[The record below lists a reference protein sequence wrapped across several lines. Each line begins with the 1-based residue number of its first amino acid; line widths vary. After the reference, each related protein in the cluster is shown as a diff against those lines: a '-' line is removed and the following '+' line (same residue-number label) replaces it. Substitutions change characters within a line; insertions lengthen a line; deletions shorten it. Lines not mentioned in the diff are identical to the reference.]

1 MNSICSTLR
10 TISGAL
16 ILIVLMGGCSGA
28 IQTSSTTTKG
38 AELKN
43 YKTYAWIKPDDAD
56 AASRKDDK
64 LFSGLILESANK
76 ELQNKGFKLDAE
88 NPEAVFV
95 FDTRVEERVDYT
107 QNPYQTVG
115 VGYGGPGYYGAYSAP
130 VHGGQFVA
138 HETVKG
144 MLFIEMYDTKTQ
156 KLLWRGWA
164 EEEITHK
171 NDVEADI
178 KTAIKHIFI
187 RLPVNHKD

>member
-1 MNSICSTLR
+1 MNNISSTMR

-16 ILIVLMGGCSGA
+16 FLIVFMGACSGG

-43 YKTYAWIKPDDAD
+43 YKTYAWVKPGDAD
-56 AASRKDDK
+56 DASRKDDK
-64 LFSGLILESANK
+64 LFSGLIVESANK
-76 ELQNKGFKLDAE
+76 ELQKKGFKLDAE
-88 NPEAVFV
+88 HPQAVFS

-107 QNPYQTVG
+107 QNAYQTVG
-115 VGYGGPGYYGAYSAP
+115 PGYGGPGYYGAYSAP

-156 KLLWRGWA
+156 KLLWSGWA

-178 KTAIKHIFI
+178 KTAIKHIFM
-187 RLPVNHKD
+187 RLPVKHKD

>member
-1 MNSICSTLR
+1 MNNISSTLR
-10 TISGAL
+10 TISEAL
-16 ILIVLMGGCSGA
+16 FLIVFMGACSGG

-43 YKTYAWIKPDDAD
+43 YKTYAWVKPGDEDD
-56 AASRKDDK
+56 ASRKDDK

-76 ELQNKGFKLDAE
+76 ELQKKGFKLDAE
-88 NPEAVFV
+88 NPQAVFA

-107 QNPYQTVG
+107 QNAYQTVG
-115 VGYGGPGYYGAYSAP
+115 PGYGGPGYYGAYSAP

-138 HETVKG
+138 HETVNG

-156 KLLWRGWA
+156 KLLWSA
-164 EEEITHK
+164 SAKEEITHK

-178 KTAIKHIFI
+178 KTAVKHIFM
-187 RLPVNHKD
+187 RLSVKHKD